1 MSRLRIIVYL
11 NEVTL
16 RNQRSILERIIDID
30 DALVIDYNQISRTLK
45 FLYGK
50 ESIINFIIY

>member
-1 MSRLRIIVYL
+1 MSKLQIIVYL

-16 RNQRSILERIIDID
+16 RNQRRILERIIDID

-50 ESIINFIIY
+50 DSIINFIIY